1 MPLPIILLGSFG
13 SLLNFFSLAGDSFS
27 VTSLAGAFLELISI
41 LLTSLS
47 NSFCISDN
55 IFSSCLITTS
65 ILNKYP
71 NFLYIFSNFGKQFI
85 NLSCSTSFVATKTKN
100 PSSTFKLSSY
110 ISNTFKSSFNSFNKY
125 L

>member
-55 IFSSCLITTS
+55 IFYYQLI
-65 ILNKYP
+65 ILD
-71 NFLYIFSNFGKQFI
+71 
-85 NLSCSTSFVATKTKN
+85 C
-100 PSSTFKLSSY
+100 
-110 ISNTFKSSFNSFNKY
+110 
-125 L
+125 